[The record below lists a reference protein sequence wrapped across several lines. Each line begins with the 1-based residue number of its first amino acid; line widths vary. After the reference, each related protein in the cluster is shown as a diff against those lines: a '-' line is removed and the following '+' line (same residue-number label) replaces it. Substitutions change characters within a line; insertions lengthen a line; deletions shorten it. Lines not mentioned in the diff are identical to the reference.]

1 MLDPQTI
8 DLLRQLGLDA
18 ADIESLLTSA
28 TILTVLMLVTAIPTA
43 IIAKRRNRSRGLWV
57 LFALSIPVLPLLLVW
72 LLPALPAEGSTK
84 P

>member
-1 MLDPQTI
+1 
-8 DLLRQLGLDA
+8 
-18 ADIESLLTSA
+18 
-28 TILTVLMLVTAIPTA
+28 
-43 IIAKRRNRSRGLWV
+43 LWV